1 MQPAPAADKR
11 WFMILALI
19 LQVQT
24 LILRCNIKLGVL
36 FLLLKKIKS
45 SAYVFFSSLQNTNW
59 ILRGLVKP
67 EHTFGLLEILS
78 GEKEELL

>member
-1 MQPAPAADKR
+1 
-11 WFMILALI
+11 MILALI

-24 LILRCNIKLGVL
+24 LILRCNIKLGVF
-36 FLLLKKIKS
+36 FLPLKKKIKY

-67 EHTFGLLEILS
+67 ERTFGLVEILS
-78 GEKEELL
+78 GGKEELL